1 MKKMIEMV
9 FGDRIVARVE
19 EGKFIPLVTYKQPNL
34 APNLKAMY
42 DSCFLRSPAKTLEE
56 QWEKAANHEYF
67 CSMHPS
73 VRLIAVER

>member
-42 DSCFLRSPAKTLEE
+42 DSCFLRSPAKT
-56 QWEKAANHEYF
+56 F
-67 CSMHPS
+67 
-73 VRLIAVER
+73 